1 MKRLIPWLL
10 AACAT
15 AGFAPGAQA
24 QNDPDSDVQ
33 EQARV
38 VIQNRKFRLG
48 NELTLGIATLPIDPF
63 HKGIAGTV
71 RYTFHF
77 NEFHAWEVAGGTY
90 SYNLDSSLTDQLL
103 KNFGVQRAQLPG
115 LLASVESNYVIKPFY
130 GKFALANRNL
140 LYQELYFLG
149 GATLTYW
156 DDGSLRAGPDIGG
169 GVRFFWT
176 EWLSVRFDIRQ
187 AVLFSGIPFVD
198 EQLGIDGS
206 LYLGTALSLNV
217 GG

>member
-1 MKRLIPWLL
+1 MKATLL
-10 AACAT
+10 ALAA
-15 AGFAPGAQA
+15 AVAIAAPARA
-24 QNDPDSDVQ
+24 DDDVDSDVK
-33 EQARV
+33 EQART

-48 NELTLGIATLPIDPF
+48 AELTLGVATLPIDPF
-63 HKGIAGTV
+63 HKGIAGTA
-71 RYTFHF
+71 RFTFHF
-77 NEFHAWEVAGGTY
+77 NDFHAWEVAGGSY
-90 SYNLDSSLTDQLL
+90 AYNLDSSLTEQLL

-115 LLASVESNYVIKPFY
+115 LLASFETNYVMKPFY

-140 LYQELYFLG
+140 LYQEVFFVG
-149 GATLTYW
+149 GATVSYW
-156 DDGSLRAGPDIGG
+156 DDGSLRSGPDFGG

-176 EWLSVRFDIRQ
+176 DWLSLRFDIRQ

-198 EQLGIDGS
+198 KKLGIDGS

>member
-1 MKRLIPWLL
+1 VKSVMIIL
-10 AACAT
+10 AAAL
-15 AGFAPGAQA
+15 AGAPALAQSDA
-24 QNDPDSDVQ
+24 DSDVQ
-33 EQARV
+33 EQART

-63 HKGIAGTV
+63 HKGIAGTA

-77 NEFHAWEVAGGTY
+77 NDFHAWEVAGGTY
-90 SYNLDSSLTDQLL
+90 AFNLDSQLTEQLL

-115 LLASVESNYVIKPFY
+115 LLASVESNYVMKPFY

-140 LYQELYFLG
+140 LYQEVYFLG

-156 DDGSLRAGPDIGG
+156 DDGSLRAGPDFGG

-198 EQLGIDGS
+198 EGFGVDGS